1 MGQVQFYGKESRN
14 LILKGV
20 KKVNDAV
27 KVTLG
32 AKGKCVVISSL
43 LEPHYNGNRLPLKVT
58 KDGVTVAK
66 MIKLY
71 DPTEVIGQLAIQEAS
86 EKTWEEVGDA
96 TTTTC
101 VLMTSILENG
111 IAEIEKGANS
121 QDIKK
126 GIDLAV
132 NDVIE
137 NLKLASI
144 PIGNDIKKIKQ
155 IATISANNDE
165 FIGNL
170 IGEAVEKIGKDGS
183 IEIDESQS
191 NKTFIK
197 IADGFKFSSGW
208 LSHYFVTN
216 GKNEAELINPNVVI
230 YDGHLSTLKQVKS
243 ILEYTDRTK
252 KPLLLICE
260 DCDMEALS
268 AMIVNK
274 IKGIIKVCVVKCP
287 YRGELKSEFMEDLAI
302 STGAT
307 FISQAK
313 GIKIES
319 IQEKHYGTANKVVV
333 TKDTTTIIEG
343 SKDELQFNNYINGIK
358 SRISEEEN
366 LDEKYR
372 LEKRAASLTGGVAV
386 IYVGGNTETEMKEK
400 IDRVDDAIRSTK
412 AAISEG
418 YLAGGGSFF
427 AKQAIEYPKS
437 NDIAKGYSLLL
448 KSLVAPLRQILE
460 NSGAKN
466 INEIV
471 KNVCKS
477 GYTIGYNAKTEK
489 MEDLEDSGVI
499 DAAKVLRCSLQ
510 NAASAAGNLLISE
523 CAISDTIN

>member
-14 LILKGV
+14 KIFEGV

-32 AKGKCVVISSL
+32 AKGKCVVISNL

-66 MIKLY
+66 TIKLFE
-71 DPTEVIGQLAIQEAS
+71 PIEVIGQLAIQEAS

-121 QDIKK
+121 QDLKK

-132 NDVIE
+132 KDVID

-183 IEIDESQS
+183 IEIGESQS
-191 NKTFIK
+191 NQTFIK

-216 GKNEAELINPNVVI
+216 GKNEAELINPNIVI

-243 ILEYTDRTK
+243 ILEHTDRTK

-274 IKGIIKVCVVKCP
+274 IKGVIKVCVVKCP
-287 YRGELKSEFMEDLAI
+287 YRAELKAEFMEDLAI
-302 STGAT
+302 ATGAT
-307 FISQAK
+307 YISQSK
-313 GIKIES
+313 GIKIEN
-319 IQEKHYGTANKVVV
+319 IQEKHYGNANKVVV
-333 TKDTTTIIEG
+333 TKDITTIIEG
-343 SKDELQFNNYINGIK
+343 TKNEVLFDDYVGGLK
-358 SRISEEEN
+358 TRIAEEEN

-372 LEKRAASLTGGVAV
+372 LEKRCATLTGGVAV

-412 AAISEG
+412 AAIAEG
-418 YLAGGGSFF
+418 YVAGGGSYF
-427 AKQAIEYPKS
+427 AKQSIIYPKS
-437 NDIAKGYSLLL
+437 NDVEKGYALLL
-448 KSLVAPLRQILE
+448 KSLISPLKQILE

-466 INEIV
+466 INDV
-471 KNVCKS
+471 VRKVSQS
-477 GYTIGYNAKTEK
+477 GYTIGYNAKTENI
-489 MEDLEDSGVI
+489 EDLEDSGVI
-499 DAAKVLRCSLQ
+499 DASKVLRCSLQ
-510 NAASAAGNLLISE
+510 NAASAAGNLLICE
-523 CAISDTIN
+523 CAIADTTN

>member
-1 MGQVQFYGKESRN
+1 MGQVQFYGKESREK
-14 LILKGV
+14 ILQGV
-20 KKVNDAV
+20 KKVNDAA

-32 AKGKCVVISSL
+32 AKGKCVVISNL

-66 MIKLY
+66 SVRLY
-71 DPTEVIGQLAIQEAS
+71 EPNEVIGQLAIQEAS

-101 VLMTSILENG
+101 VLMTAILENG

-121 QDIKK
+121 QDLKK

-132 NDVIE
+132 SDVIQ
-137 NLKLASI
+137 NLKLSSI
-144 PIGNDIKKIKQ
+144 PIGDNIDKIVQ

-165 FIGNL
+165 YIGNL
-170 IGEAVEKIGKDGS
+170 IGEAVSKIGKDGS

-216 GKNEAELINPNVVI
+216 GKNEAELINPIVVL
-230 YDGHLSTLKQVKS
+230 YDGHLSTLKQIKS

-252 KPLLLICE
+252 RPLLLICE

-287 YRGELKSEFMEDLAI
+287 YRGDLKSEFMEDLAI

-307 FISQAK
+307 FISQSK

-319 IQEKHYGTANKVVV
+319 IQEKHYGSANKIVVA
-333 TKDTTTIIEG
+333 KDITTIVEG
-343 SKDELQFNNYINGIK
+343 NKNDLQFNEYVKGLK
-358 SRISEEEN
+358 DRILEEED

-372 LEKRAASLTGGVAV
+372 LEKRVATLTGGVAV

-418 YLAGGGSFF
+418 YVAGGGSFF
-427 AKQAIEYPKS
+427 AKQSIEHPYE
-437 NDIAKGYSLLL
+437 NDVQKGYGVLL
-448 KSLVAPLRQILE
+448 KSLIAPLHQMLE

-466 INEIV
+466 IKEII
-471 KNVCKS
+471 NQVCSSDHK
-477 GYTIGYNAKTEK
+477 IGYNAKTEK
-489 MEDLEDSGVI
+489 IEDLEFSGVI
-499 DAAKVLRCSLQ
+499 DATKVLRCSLQ

-523 CAISDTIN
+523 CAIADTIN

>member
-1 MGQVQFYGKESRN
+1 MGQVQFYGKESRSQ
-14 LILKGV
+14 ILRGV

-66 MIKLY
+66 SIKLY
-71 DPTEVIGQLAIQEAS
+71 DPSEVIGQLAIQEAS
-86 EKTWEEVGDA
+86 ERTWEEVGDA

-111 IAEIEKGANS
+111 IAEIDKGANS
-121 QDIKK
+121 QDLKK

-132 NDVIE
+132 VNVLE
-137 NLKLASI
+137 SLKLASI

-170 IGEAVEKIGKDGS
+170 IAEAVEKIGKDGS

-191 NKTFIK
+191 NETFIK
-197 IADGFKFSSGW
+197 IADGFKLSSGW

-216 GKNEAELINPNVVI
+216 GKNEAELINPNIVI

-252 KPLLLICE
+252 KPLLIVCD

-268 AMIVNK
+268 LMIVNK
-274 IKGIIKVCVVKCP
+274 IQNKIKVCVVKCP
-287 YRGELKSEFMEDLAI
+287 YRGELKNEFMDDLAI

-307 FISQAK
+307 YISQAK

-319 IQEKHYGTANKVVV
+319 IQEKHYGYANKVVV
-333 TKDTTTIIEG
+333 SKDFTTIVEG
-343 SKDELQFNNYINGIK
+343 GKNDLIFNQYIDGLK
-358 SRISEEEN
+358 GRISEEEN

-372 LEKRAASLTGGVAV
+372 LEKRVATLTGGVAV

-418 YLAGGGSFF
+418 YVAGGGSFF
-427 AKQAIEYPKS
+427 AKQSIDYPKKD
-437 NDIAKGYSLLL
+437 DIQKGYALLL
-448 KSLVAPLRQILE
+448 KSLIAPLKQILE

-466 INEIV
+466 INQIITKV
-471 KNVCKS
+471 SNS
-477 GYTIGYNAKTEK
+477 GFTFGYNAKTEN

-499 DAAKVLRCSLQ
+499 DATKVLRCSLQ

-523 CAISDTIN
+523 CAISDTTN

>member
-1 MGQVQFYGKESRN
+1 MGQVQFYGKESRSQ
-14 LILKGV
+14 ILKGV

-32 AKGKCVVISSL
+32 AKGKCVVISNL

-66 MIKLY
+66 AIRLFE
-71 DPTEVIGQLAIQEAS
+71 PNEVIGQLAIQEAS
-86 EKTWEEVGDA
+86 ERTWEEVGDA

-121 QDIKK
+121 QDLKK

-132 NDVIE
+132 NNVIE
-137 NLKLASI
+137 SLRLSSI
-144 PIGNDIKKIKQ
+144 PIGNDIKKIVQ

-216 GKNEAELINPNVVI
+216 GKNEAELINPNIVI
-230 YDGHLSTLKQVKS
+230 YDGHLSTLKQIRS
-243 ILEYTDRTK
+243 ILEYTDKTK
-252 KPLLLICE
+252 KPLLLVCE

-274 IKGIIKVCVVKCP
+274 IKNIIKVCVVKCP
-287 YRGELKSEFMEDLAI
+287 YRGDLKAEFMDDLAI
-302 STGAT
+302 ATGAT
-307 FISQAK
+307 YISQAK

-319 IQEKHYGTANKVVV
+319 IQEKHYGSANKVVV
-333 TKDTTTIIEG
+333 TKDITTIVEG
-343 SKDELQFNNYINGIK
+343 KKDDLFFNEYISGLK
-358 SRISEEEN
+358 SRISEEED

-372 LEKRAASLTGGVAV
+372 LEKRTASLTGGVAV

-418 YLAGGGSFF
+418 YVVGGGSFF
-427 AKQAIEYPKS
+427 AKQAIDYPKK
-437 NDIAKGYSLLL
+437 DDVQKGYSLLL
-448 KSLVAPLRQILE
+448 KSLIAPLKQILE

-466 INEIV
+466 ANQIV
-471 KNVCKS
+471 SQVCES
-477 GYTIGYNAKTEK
+477 GSTIGYNAKTEK
-489 MEDLEDSGVI
+489 IEDLEDSGVI

-523 CAISDTIN
+523 CAIADTTN